1 MSKPTPIIDN
11 INGHELYFEMTL
23 RLYYSKGITY
33 VQKWNEEKDRYEFL
47 YGSYL
52 SRDIIQYINTHF
64 PHYGWIKTFEAYRQ
78 RYDGGIC
85 FEQKGNEN
93 EQML

>member
-1 MSKPTPIIDN
+1 MRKEIKIMSKPTPIIDN
-11 INGHELYFEMTL
+11 IDGHELYFEMTL

-33 VQKWNEEKDRYEFL
+33 VQKWNEEKDKYEFL

-64 PHYGWIKTFEAYRQ
+64 PHYGWIKTFEAYGQ

-85 FEQKGNEN
+85 FE
-93 EQML
+93 